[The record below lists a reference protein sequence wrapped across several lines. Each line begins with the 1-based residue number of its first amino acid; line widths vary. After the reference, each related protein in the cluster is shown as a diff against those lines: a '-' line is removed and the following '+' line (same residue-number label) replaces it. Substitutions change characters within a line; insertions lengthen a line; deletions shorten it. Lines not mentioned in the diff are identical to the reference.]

1 MVSRKDQIHC
11 CLLLGKARFV
21 PDKFV
26 SIPRLELI
34 AATLSVKVASL
45 LKKELDLIEIEEK
58 FWTERKEVLSYITN
72 DLRRFK
78 TFVANRVQQIK
89 GNTTSGQWC
98 YIPAK
103 KNPADSASR
112 GLKVAQLNSVDCW
125 FQGFL
130 FLWED
135 TKYWSSGD
143 VIIAELPNDDPEVKK
158 DIASHSTLLSED
170 VIISAENKNSIRL
183 KLKRVIALVLL
194 YKQKLFKLIKANK
207 ELSPEIHTSCK
218 EKLIG
223 FREIE
228 IAELEII
235 RSVQSRYS
243 GKEIDL
249 LSKQKKLEV
258 NNRIFNLNL
267 L

>member
-1 MVSRKDQIHC
+1 MVLHSSQ
-11 CLLLGKARFV
+11 
-21 PDKFV
+21 
-26 SIPRLELI
+26 
-34 AATLSVKVASL
+34 
-45 LKKELDLIEIEEK
+45 EK
-58 FWTERKEVLSYITN
+58 SCRYV
-72 DLRRFK
+72 
-78 TFVANRVQQIK
+78 
-89 GNTTSGQWC
+89 
-98 YIPAK
+98 
-103 KNPADSASR
+103 SR
-112 GLKVAQLNSVDCW
+112 GLNAVQVKSVDCW

-170 VIISAENKNSIRL
+170 VIISAENKNSIWL